1 MEQVEIKK
9 RKSNKS
15 SLYAKEH
22 RVAFLFVLLPVIG
35 FILFSLIPLVYSA
48 YAAFTDWNGLG
59 QMNFVGLENFRNY
72 LMTNIFIK
80 RCTILYF

>member
-22 RVAFLFVLLPVIG
+22 RVAFYLSYFLSLGLSYFRLF
-35 FILFSLIPLVYSA
+35 
-48 YAAFTDWNGLG
+48 
-59 QMNFVGLENFRNY
+59 R
-72 LMTNIFIK
+72 
-80 RCTILYF
+80 